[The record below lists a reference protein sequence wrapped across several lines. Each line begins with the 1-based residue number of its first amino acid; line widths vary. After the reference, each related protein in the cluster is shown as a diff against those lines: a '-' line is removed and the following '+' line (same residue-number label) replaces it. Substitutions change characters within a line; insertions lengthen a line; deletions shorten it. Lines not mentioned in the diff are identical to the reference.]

1 MKMTKRNYEYLKEAI
16 QDAIKH
22 AERVSGKS
30 IEQWRQEYLRD
41 GLTEKRF
48 RWDLFW
54 MSKSYIQPILWD
66 KILDGLMD
74 DHIDTALKRIVKELS
89 KEALNEN

>member
-1 MKMTKRNYEYLKEAI
+1 MKMTKRNYEYLKQGI
-16 QDAIKH
+16 QDAIKY
-22 AERVSGKS
+22 AEQESGES
-30 IEQWRQEYLRD
+30 IEQWRQKYLKV
-41 GLTEKRF
+41 GISEKRF

-54 MSKSYIQPILWD
+54 MGKSYIQPILWD

-74 DHIDTALKRIVKELS
+74 DHIDTALRKIVKELS